1 MYSILVLF
9 FFEIGIAN
17 SGISFGH
24 LSVVLLDLSAHIK
37 GLLTELPAFV
47 VVALLKVHSCHEEG

>member
-17 SGISFGH
+17 SGIS
-24 LSVVLLDLSAHIK
+24 S
-37 GLLTELPAFV
+37 
-47 VVALLKVHSCHEEG
+47 EEDKREKAESETRSTIEENTN